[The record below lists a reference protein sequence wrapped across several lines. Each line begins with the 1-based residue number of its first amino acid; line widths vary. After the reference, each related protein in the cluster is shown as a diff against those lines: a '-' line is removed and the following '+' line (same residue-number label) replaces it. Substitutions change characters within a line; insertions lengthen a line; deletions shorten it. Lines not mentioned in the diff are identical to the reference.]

1 MILMIGK
8 NLVKRIDRLERILID
23 LAYFKG
29 KYKYIYLSDLRKALK
44 KEGLISDILEP
55 NAYKIVY
62 INPKKKLKN
71 KKIME

>member
-29 KYKYIYLSDLRKALK
+29 KCKYIYLSDLRKALK

-62 INPKKKLKN
+62 INPKKKA
-71 KKIME
+71 KK